1 MHSLVLERTESD
13 LSKINW
19 LRGVILLIP
28 IVLVPWGRFPLCHT
42 PIRPYFGFPGSD
54 LILGCG
60 LRDHVITRFASGGIR
75 ARLRNKVISFCYFR
89 AVFLVFLEVFQCLC
103 SSPCSSCQRHLIKKK
118 GYIHHFLFSFI
129 LKKNKKTEKKR
140 KEREIEAL
148 VEI

>member
-28 IVLVPWGRFPLCHT
+28 IVPVPWGRFPLCHT
-42 PIRPYFGFPGSD
+42 PIRPISASRD
-54 LILGCG
+54 LISFLVVGC
-60 LRDHVITRFASGGIR
+60 VITRFASGGIR
-75 ARLRNKVISFCYFR
+75 ARLLNKVISFCYFR
-89 AVFLVFLEVFQCLC
+89 AFFLVFLEVFQCFC
-103 SSPCSSCQRHLIKKK
+103 SSPCSLWQRHLIKKK
-118 GYIHHFLFSFI
+118 REVIFHRFLSLHFSI
-129 LKKNKKTEKKR
+129 LRR